1 MPVRSDISR
10 MAPPTPAPSP
20 PSLALYRALLS
31 VGGAA
36 LVAIGGAYA
45 LGEGAVGPAAGRLAI
60 GLSAVAAAGL
70 TFTSRWARRH
80 MLALATTFFAVVSVW
95 QIGVSYAGG
104 LSPSAAFGVVLAF
117 MGCAAGMTTTRRVIA
132 FSAAFLAAAAA
143 AALAVEDPGVPPAAY
158 LATLVSLAALA
169 ALVSRT
175 FHRSLDRMDAARR
188 EALGA
193 ARAKSEFLAT
203 MSHEIRTPMNGVIGM
218 TELLAASDLTD
229 DQRDYVRTVQT
240 SGEALLAIIN
250 DVLDLSKIEADRI
263 ELEEVPV
270 GLRAFCDE
278 VAGLV
283 ARPASEKGVEVV
295 CRVRPGAPREVLA
308 DPVRLRQVLLNLLSN
323 AVKFTDAGSVV
334 LDVACTERRRG
345 RASLHVRVVDTGIGI
360 APGDADTIF
369 ESFAQGDASTTRRYG
384 GTGLGLTISKRLTEL
399 MGGAIWAEGVPGE
412 GSTFHLTLALPELA
426 GPPPRTDLPSG
437 TLLVVEDHAEARQS
451 VADVAEGLGLT
462 VHAAASA
469 AEAAAWV
476 EGGGRYDLAAL
487 DLTLGAGD
495 ALRLAETLRSH
506 PSTSAQPLV
515 LLAPVG
521 TAVPP
526 GGWFDTV
533 LTKPV
538 RASALEEA
546 LARLGGAGPADRDVP
561 EGRPDAALGHVRVLL
576 VEDHAVNQRVALGLL
591 RQTGVEADLAEDG
604 GGAVRAVTD
613 AAAAGRPYDVVLM
626 DVQMPGMDGL
636 EATRRI
642 RGSLP
647 PARQPRIVALTANA
661 FSSDA
666 AACRAAGM
674 DGVLAKPVRPGA
686 LRDVLRDVAGGRPAP
701 LGHAAPA
708 PPRPVPTGG
717 VAPAAVLP
725 RAGGVLA
732 HLRPMCEGDDGLV
745 GEILDAYLRTDL
757 ALVAELSGSPA
768 EVLGAAHKLK
778 AAAGTLGADALAAEA
793 HRLEEMARRGSV
805 PREAARSL
813 ERGLLAFRDVLAEAR
828 AQLGQ
833 RSGVA

>member
-1 MPVRSDISR
+1 
-10 MAPPTPAPSP
+10 MAPLAPAPPAP
-20 PSLALYRALLS
+20 PLAFYRALLF

-36 LVAIGGAYA
+36 LVTIGAAYA
-45 LGEGAVGPAAGRLAI
+45 LGDGAVGPAAGRLAI

-80 MLALATTFFAVVSVW
+80 MLALATTFFAVVSAW
-95 QIGVSYAGG
+95 QIGLSYAGD

-117 MGCAAGMTTTRRVIA
+117 MGCAAGMTSTRRVLA

-143 AALAVEDPGVPPAAY
+143 AALAVDDPGVPPAAY
-158 LATLVSLAALA
+158 LATLASLAALA

-175 FHRSLDRMDAARR
+175 FHQSLRRMDAARR

-218 TELLAASDLTD
+218 TELLAASDLTA

-240 SGEALLAIIN
+240 SGDALLAIIN
-250 DVLDLSKIEADRI
+250 DVLDLSKIEADRV

-270 GLRAFCDE
+270 ALRAFCDE

-283 ARPASEKGVEVV
+283 ARPAAEKGVEVA

-323 AVKFTDAGSVV
+323 AVKFTDEGSVV
-334 LDVACTERRRG
+334 LDVACTGRRRG
-345 RASLHVRVVDTGIGI
+345 RAALHVRVTDTGIGI

-369 ESFAQGDASTTRRYG
+369 ESFAQGDASTTRRFG
-384 GTGLGLTISKRLTEL
+384 GTGLGLAISKRLAEL
-399 MGGAIWAEGVPGE
+399 MGGAIWAEGEPGR

-426 GPPPRTDLPSG
+426 GPPPRHDLSGG
-437 TLLVVEDHAEARQS
+437 TLLVVEDHAEARRS
-451 VADVAEGLGLT
+451 VVDVAEGVGLT

-469 AEAAAWV
+469 AEARAWV
-476 EGGGRYDLAAL
+476 DGGGRFDVAAL

-495 ALRLAETLRSH
+495 ALRLAESLRSH
-506 PSTSAQPLV
+506 PDTGACPLV

-546 LARLGGAGPADRDVP
+546 LARLGGAGAGDPDEP
-561 EGRPDAALGHVRVLL
+561 EAAPGPALGDVRVLL

-591 RQTGVEADLAEDG
+591 RQAGVEADLAEDG
-604 GGAVRAVTD
+604 GGAVRAVTG
-613 AAAAGRPYDVVLM
+613 AAEAGRPYDVVLM

-642 RGSLP
+642 RRALP
-647 PARQPRIVALTANA
+647 PAGQPRIVALTANA

-666 AACRAAGM
+666 AACRGAGM

-686 LRDVLRDVAGGRPAP
+686 LRDVLREVAEGRPVPA
-701 LGHAAPA
+701 GRPA
-708 PPRPVPTGG
+708 PPRPPASERAPLGG
-717 VAPAAVLP
+717 VAAVLP

-732 HLRPMCEGDDGLV
+732 HLRPVCEGDDGLV

-757 ALVAELSGSPA
+757 ALLAELSGSPA

-778 AAAGTLGADALAAEA
+778 SAAGTLGADALAAEA
-793 HRLEEMARRGSV
+793 HRLETMARRGSV

-813 ERGLLAFRDVLAEAR
+813 ERGLLAFREGVVEAR
-828 AQLGQ
+828 AQLAAT
-833 RSGVA
+833 SGVA